1 EIGSKS
7 VYQSSLPDFMV
18 WNQVTVLPL
27 FWRPFHSSLFTLAAI
42 VLVPALFGF
51 AFGYLAFRSRI
62 RGVYFSIITQAL
74 ALSAWLVFNRNEMNL
89 GGTNGLA
96 DFKTVFGFPLNRPA
110 TQRGLYVVT
119 ALTLIGAYLLC
130 RWITV
135 TRAGKV
141 LVAIRDSET
150 RVLFSGYSPAAY
162 KLFVF
167 VVSAGLAG
175 IAGALYAPQVGII
188 TPAKIGVLPSIEMVV
203 WVAAGGRGTLYGAV
217 LGAFGVNWIQS
228 WLTTSYPDFWL
239 LFLGGLFMGA
249 VLFFPD
255 GVVGALGRLGS
266 RLRRIVSRRPERGGQ
281 DDLARRRLRTCEAR
295 ERPRDLWPQH
305 GSPSAP
311 RERDRAARR
320 RPEVPDAVG
329 VREPHRV
336 GQRGVVAAPGL
347 EGRVRRAAPA
357 RRARGARPH
366 PPYARDRAARRQ
378 GRWEGRRLVAR
389 RKAVARDRHDDRA
402 GSGAPAGR

>member
-1 EIGSKS
+1 MPRREAVALGIAAVVVAVVLPVCNMLPAGSPLAISNFTLNLFGKFLTYAILALGLDLLWGYAGVLSLGHGVFFGLGAYAMGMHLMLEIGSKS
-7 VYQSSLPDFMV
+7 VYQSALPDFMV
-18 WNQVTVLPL
+18 WNQVTALPL
-27 FWRPFHSSLFTLAAI
+27 FWRPFQSSLFTLAAI

-96 DFKTVFGFPLNRPA
+96 DFKTVFGFPLNQPA
-110 TQRGLYVVT
+110 SQRGLYVVT

-130 RWITV
+130 RWITL

-167 VVSAGLAG
+167 VVSAALAG

-228 WLTTSYPDFWL
+228 WLTTSYPDLWL

-255 GVVGALGRLGS
+255 GVVGALGRVGS
-266 RLRRIVSRRPERGGQ
+266 GAYGIVTKR
-281 DDLARRRLRTCEAR
+281 
-295 ERPRDLWPQH
+295 
-305 GSPSAP
+305 
-311 RERDRAARR
+311 RDRASLDTPRLSQATRVMN
-320 RPEVPDAVG
+320 RPASSDK
-329 VREPHRV
+329 
-336 GQRGVVAAPGL
+336 Q
-347 EGRVRRAAPA
+347 
-357 RRARGARPH
+357 
-366 PPYARDRAARRQ
+366 
-378 GRWEGRRLVAR
+378 
-389 RKAVARDRHDDRA
+389 
-402 GSGAPAGR
+402 

>member
-1 EIGSKS
+1 MPRREALALGVVAVVLTVVLPVCNMLPAGSPLAVSNFTLNLFGKFLTYAILALGLDLLWGYAGVLSLGHGVFFGLGAYAMGMHLMLEIGSKS
-7 VYQSSLPDFMV
+7 VYQSALPDFMV
-18 WNQVTVLPL
+18 WNQVTALPL
-27 FWRPFHSSLFTLAAI
+27 FWKPFHSGAFTLAAI
-42 VLVPALFGF
+42 VLVPGLFAL

-96 DFKTVFGFPLNRPA
+96 DFKTAFGFPLNQAA

-119 ALTLIGAYLLC
+119 ALTLVTAYLLC
-130 RWITV
+130 RWITL

-167 VVSAGLAG
+167 VVSAVLAG
-175 IAGALYAPQVGII
+175 VAGALYAPQVGII

-217 LGAFGVNWIQS
+217 LGAFGVNWLQS
-228 WLTTSYPDFWL
+228 WLTTNYPDVWL

-255 GVVGALGRLGS
+255 GVVGALGRLAARVRSLVAHGRAGVRLDPS
-266 RLRRIVSRRPERGGQ
+266 RP
-281 DDLARRRLRTCEAR
+281 ARAIHVMG
-295 ERPRDLWPQH
+295 RPRGTD
-305 GSPSAP
+305 
-311 RERDRAARR
+311 
-320 RPEVPDAVG
+320 
-329 VREPHRV
+329 EP
-336 GQRGVVAAPGL
+336 
-347 EGRVRRAAPA
+347 
-357 RRARGARPH
+357 
-366 PPYARDRAARRQ
+366 
-378 GRWEGRRLVAR
+378 
-389 RKAVARDRHDDRA
+389 
-402 GSGAPAGR
+402 

>member
-1 EIGSKS
+1 MPTRDRTTLLAAAALLVVVLPVLNTLPPGSPFRISNFTLNLFGKFLAYAILALGIDLIWGYTGVLSLGHGVFFGLGAYAMGMHLMLEIGTQS
-7 VYQSSLPDFMV
+7 VYKNVLPDFMV
-18 WNQVTVLPL
+18 WNQVKELPL
-27 FWRPFHSSLFTLAAI
+27 FWRPFYSGAFTIFAVLA
-42 VLVPALFGF
+42 VPAVVAFI
-51 AFGYLAFRSRI
+51 FGYLTFRSRI

-96 DFKTVFGFPLNRPA
+96 DFKTIFGFPLNRPA
-110 TQRGLYVVT
+110 TQRGLYVAT
-119 ALTLIGAYLLC
+119 ALTLIGAYVLC
-130 RWITV
+130 RWITL

-167 VVSAGLAG
+167 VVSAALAG

-228 WLTTSYPDFWL
+228 WLTTSYPDLWL

-255 GVVGALGRLGS
+255 GIVGALGRLGA
-266 RLRRIVSRRPERGGQ
+266 RVRRIVSRRPDPAVSTPSVSLG
-281 DDLARRRLRTCEAR
+281 
-295 ERPRDLWPQH
+295 RPTP
-305 GSPSAP
+305 
-311 RERDRAARR
+311 
-320 RPEVPDAVG
+320 
-329 VREPHRV
+329 
-336 GQRGVVAAPGL
+336 
-347 EGRVRRAAPA
+347 
-357 RRARGARPH
+357 
-366 PPYARDRAARRQ
+366 
-378 GRWEGRRLVAR
+378 
-389 RKAVARDRHDDRA
+389 
-402 GSGAPAGR
+402 